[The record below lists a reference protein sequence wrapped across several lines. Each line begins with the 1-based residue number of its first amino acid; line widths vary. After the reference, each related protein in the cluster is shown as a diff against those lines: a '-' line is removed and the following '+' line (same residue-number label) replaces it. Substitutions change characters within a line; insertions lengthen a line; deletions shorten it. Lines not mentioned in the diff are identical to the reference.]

1 MYPLLLGVFAGKA
14 AAEELHISPKPGLVD
29 PTGNGSHA
37 DMDYWTFLWSLLA
50 LSAHWKEQAAVG
62 FCKKTSDIPDFVL
75 LRQNG
80 LRMERAMFLATGGV
94 NTHKG
99 LIFALS
105 LLLYGAGKTLASR
118 IPLDASEIC
127 CVASQVVSGCVSNEL
142 ESLKSAPPHRP
153 LSHGE
158 QLYLNHGITGIRG
171 EAEQGFPSVLSEGLP
186 ALEKALARGASFN
199 DASLHALLSLMLS
212 CEDSNVI
219 YRAGFDFWKKDY
231 REAVAQTLESFDP
244 VVGDH
249 TPILRLAR
257 FLVECHVSPGG
268 AADLLACTLFLHH
281 CSSLLVSNSKTLYI
295 SWKQENE
302 KGESFHEPWSTPQNA
317 PQGKGD
323 DPTGFGR

>member
-1 MYPLLLGVFAGKA
+1 MYPLLLGILAGKA

-50 LSAHWKEQAAVG
+50 LSSHWKEQAAVG
-62 FCKKTSDIPDFVL
+62 FCEKTSDIPDFVL

-80 LRMERAMFLATGGV
+80 LRMEKAMFLATGGV

-105 LLLYGAGKTLASR
+105 LLLYGAGKMLASH

-127 CVASQVVSGCVSNEL
+127 HAASQVVSGCVSKEL
-142 ESLKSAPPHRP
+142 ESLKSTPIHRP

-171 EAEQGFPSVLSEGLP
+171 EAERGFPSILSGGLST
-186 ALEKALARGASFN
+186 LEKALTRGASFN
-199 DASLHALLSLMLS
+199 NASLQALLSLMLS

-231 REAVAQTLESFDP
+231 REIVAQTLESFDP
-244 VVGDH
+244 VIGDP

-257 FLVECHVSPGG
+257 FLVERHVSPGG

-281 CSSLLVSNSKTLYI
+281 CSSLLVSNSKILYI
-295 SWKQENE
+295 SREQGSK
-302 KGESFHEPWSTPQNA
+302 KGEAVP
-317 PQGKGD
+317 
-323 DPTGFGR
+323 